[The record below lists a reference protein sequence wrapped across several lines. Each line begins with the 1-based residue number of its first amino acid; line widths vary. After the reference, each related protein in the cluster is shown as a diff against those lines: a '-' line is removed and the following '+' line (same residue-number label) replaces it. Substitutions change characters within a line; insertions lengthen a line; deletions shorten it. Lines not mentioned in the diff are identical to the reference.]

1 MLGATNRPFDL
12 DEAVLRRF
20 PRRII
25 VDLPDEDGRLKLL
38 EVLSKDDVLSTGV
51 DLADLAAKTKGFS
64 GSDLREL
71 LHEAAIT
78 ACRRYAA
85 GHPVGPEAEAGDPT
99 AREPVQ
105 VPIGAA
111 DFVHAMTVTKASVND
126 RSPTSNKLLEWNER
140 YGDLKKEVVQ
150 SWGFEVEG

>member
-25 VDLPDEDGRLKLL
+25 VDLPDESGRLKLL
-38 EVLSKDDVLSTGV
+38 EVLSSSDVLAPGV
-51 DLADLAAKTKGFS
+51 DLAALAAKTKGFS

-71 LHEAAIT
+71 LHEAAIM

-85 GHPVGPEAEAGDPT
+85 DHAVDPEEEVDP
-99 AREPVQ
+99 ASREPVQ
-105 VPIGAA
+105 VPIGPA
-111 DFVHAMTVTKASVND
+111 DLAHAMAVTKASVND
-126 RSPTSNKLLEWNER
+126 KSPTSHKLLEWNER
-140 YGDLKKEVVQ
+140 YGDLKKEVVKA
-150 SWGFEVEG
+150 WGFEVEG